1 MACFYRFGNRLAQ
14 KQDAVE
20 QSGNCQCF
28 SCPSP
33 KNRILEDICICWPS
47 TEATNLLLSLVNQGQ
62 FKMANL
68 KRNFRREKG
77 RLLAAI
83 FVNGLVMGMLSSCTT
98 AQPLSIT
105 LYNPKTNVSRTCK
118 ARSTSVVK
126 TDVDMLSRAVESC
139 AQQLEAHGFVRTD
152 SPPEPEA
159 KPAP

>member
-1 MACFYRFGNRLAQ
+1 M
-14 KQDAVE
+14 V
-20 QSGNCQCF
+20 
-28 SCPSP
+28 
-33 KNRILEDICICWPS
+33 
-47 TEATNLLLSLVNQGQ
+47 
-62 FKMANL
+62 NL
-68 KRNFRREKG
+68 KRKSHRGKG
-77 RLLAAI
+77 RSLALF
-83 FVNGLVMGMLSSCTT
+83 FVRCSLVVMLSNCTT

-152 SPPEPEA
+152 SSEPEA